1 MQTLIR
7 QSIRIFSTFALCLGM
22 TSFGLAGDAPAHPG
36 LRGILPD
43 FVPAGL
49 YEDDFLTLGE
59 SWNGWSVGVAA
70 EVAKLYEDFELDA
83 AAQRV
88 SIETLQIKIRTM
100 EKALADPDYTAIHV
114 PLATLRARLQP
125 RVDLAEAVLD
135 TLEGRMQT
143 ASTASAR
150 DTRSHI
156 TQAVD
161 ELEEYLSSV
170 PDGTAWLDYVQA
182 DRLRQVSDGKVPLSV
197 VSDVRSRLSNPRRM
211 KTDQQRRFLKR
222 PAFVQL
228 RQQLDRYL
236 DRQQRVVIRTVADG
250 DDGDEALRETLW
262 TLVDSIEQYT
272 QTSSVVAATAA
283 HRAFGQIEELSQDK
297 GHRIAGVLAEHYFN
311 DNLRVV
317 VSEAFLSRVVGYS
330 FEETGDVDDF
340 VLGAKINGK
349 QTTTGTVSV
358 DLRPGEDMIQFYMR
372 LDGITRS
379 NTFGRTN
386 QATVTTVGY
395 HTFAA
400 TKSISFNG
408 DVFRTAPGEISVD
421 ANNTTTSART
431 TVSRVLIFGPLADG
445 IALREARRRKQRSE
459 AIAADRVRQ
468 RVLPEFNKGI
478 EAEFAKL
485 TTSLETKVNP
495 MLLDADLYPSRRSFT
510 STNDE
515 LLVRTRLM
523 DTQEFGGNAATL
535 VTTGKDVAVIH
546 LHESLI
552 NNAINRL
559 ALRSLEMTEAE
570 LIATLA
576 DSLSGVL
583 GESFKLPAPDADDER
598 KPDNT
603 KFVFPDE
610 DVLRVKLDAGVLTII
625 LRAGLKPEKGDEI
638 PTQEISIPLTF
649 SISDGKLQIDAE
661 SPSVSPV
668 DPPSSPFAQIARAG
682 VVKSKIQ
689 AALPSRTVDAVFT
702 IERETGGPVEL
713 KISQI
718 LPNAGWL
725 SIVIQ

>member
-1 MQTLIR
+1 MQSLIR
-7 QSIRIFSTFALCLGM
+7 QPNRFVSTFAICLGL
-22 TSFGLAGDAPAHPG
+22 TAFGHADDAPANPG

-59 SWNGWSVGVAA
+59 SWTDWSRGVAA
-70 EVAKLYEDFELDA
+70 EVAKFYEDFELDA
-83 AAQRV
+83 AGQRA
-88 SIETLQIKIRTM
+88 SIEVLQIKIGTM
-100 EKALADPDYTAIHV
+100 EKALADRDFGAIHV
-114 PLATLRARLQP
+114 PLATMRARLKP
-125 RVDLAEAVLD
+125 RVDLAAAVLD
-135 TLEGRMQT
+135 TLEGKVQT
-143 ASTASAR
+143 ARVDSVQDASSEIAR
-150 DTRSHI
+150 
-156 TQAVD
+156 AVD
-161 ELEEYLSSV
+161 ELEDYLSRV
-170 PDGTAWLDYVQA
+170 PDGPAWMDYVQP
-182 DRLRQVSDGKVPLSV
+182 DRLRRLSDGVVPLSL
-197 VSDVRSRLSNPRRM
+197 VSEVRSRLSNPRHLQN
-211 KTDQQRRFLKR
+211 DEQRRFVKR

-236 DRQQRVVIRTVADG
+236 DRQQRVAVRVVADG
-250 DDGDEALRETLW
+250 TDSSPALREALS
-262 TLVDSIEQYT
+262 TLVASIEQYT
-272 QTSSVVAATAA
+272 LTSSVVAATAA
-283 HRAFGQIEELSQDK
+283 HRAFGQIEDLSQEK
-297 GHRIAGVLAEHYFN
+297 GQRIGDVLAEHYFN

-317 VSEAFLSRVVGYS
+317 VSEAFLSRVAGYS
-330 FEETGDVDDF
+330 FEESGDVDDF
-340 VLGAKINGK
+340 LLGAKVDGK
-349 QTTTGTVSV
+349 QKTTGTVSV

-379 NTFGRTN
+379 NTFGRTD
-386 QATVTTVGY
+386 QATVTTVGH

-408 DVFRTAPGEISVD
+408 DVFRTAPSEISVD

-431 TVSRVLIFGPLADG
+431 RVSGLLIFGAVADD

-468 RVLPEFNKGI
+468 RVLPEFNKSI
-478 EAEFAKL
+478 ESEFAKL

-495 MLLDADLYPSRRSFT
+495 KLLDADLYPSRRSFA
-510 STNDE
+510 STDDE
-515 LLVRTRLM
+515 LLIRTRLM
-523 DTQEFGGNAATL
+523 DTLEFGGNAATL
-535 VTTGKDVAVIH
+535 VASGKDAAVVH

-552 NNAINRL
+552 NNALSRL

-576 DSLSGVL
+576 DSLGGVL
-583 GESFKLPAPDADDER
+583 GESFKLPTSDADEER

-649 SISDGKLQIDAE
+649 SISEGKLQIDAQ

-689 AALPSRTVDAVFT
+689 AALPSRTVEAVFT
-702 IERETGGPVEL
+702 VKRKTGGPVDL
-713 KISQI
+713 SISQI
-718 LPNAGWL
+718 QPNAGWL

>member
-22 TSFGLAGDAPAHPG
+22 TSFGQADDAPANPG

-59 SWNGWSVGVAA
+59 SWNDWSVGVAA

-83 AAQRV
+83 AGQRV
-88 SIETLQIKIRTM
+88 SIQTLQIKIGTM
-100 EKALADPDYTAIHV
+100 EKALAEPDYVAIHV
-114 PLATLRARLQP
+114 PLATLRARLKP
-125 RVDLAEAVLD
+125 RVDLAAAVLD
-135 TLEGRMQT
+135 TLEGKIQT
-143 ASTASAR
+143 AKIGSVPDAR
-150 DTRSHI
+150 SQI
-156 TQAVD
+156 VQAVD

-170 PDGTAWLDYVQA
+170 PDGTAWLGYVHA
-182 DRLRQVSDGKVPLSV
+182 DRLRQLSDGKVPLSV
-197 VSDVRSRLSNPRRM
+197 VSDVHSRLSNLQRM
-211 KTDQQRRFLKR
+211 KNDEQRRFLKR
-222 PAFVQL
+222 PRFVQL

-250 DDGDEALRETLW
+250 SDDAEAFRETLW
-262 TLVDSIEQYT
+262 TLVDSLEQYT
-272 QTSSVVAATAA
+272 QTSSIVAATAA
-283 HRAFGQIEELSQDK
+283 HRAFGQIEELSQEK

-317 VSEAFLSRVVGYS
+317 VSEAFLSRVAGYS
-330 FEETGDVDDF
+330 FEESGDVDDF

-349 QTTTGTVSV
+349 QATTGTVSV

-372 LDGITRS
+372 LDGVTKS

-386 QATVTTVGY
+386 EATVTTVGH

-421 ANNTTTSART
+421 ANNRTTSVRTNASNLFILGAFADDIAR
-431 TVSRVLIFGPLADG
+431 
-445 IALREARRRKQRSE
+445 REVRRRKQRSE

-510 STNDE
+510 STDDE
-515 LLVRTRLM
+515 LLIRTRLM
-523 DTQEFGGNAATL
+523 DTMEFGGNAATL
-535 VTTGKDVAVIH
+535 VTTGKDAAVIH

-552 NNAINRL
+552 NNAMSRL

-570 LIATLA
+570 LIATLT

-583 GESFKLPAPDADDER
+583 GDSFKLPAPDADGER

-603 KFVFPDE
+603 KFVFPDQ

-649 SISDGKLQIDAE
+649 SITDGMLQIDAE

-668 DPPSSPFAQIARAG
+668 DPPSSPFVQIARAG

-689 AALPSRTVDAVFT
+689 AALPSRTVDAVST
-702 IERETGGPVEL
+702 LERKTGGPVEL
-713 KISQI
+713 KIAQI

-725 SIVIQ
+725 SIVIE